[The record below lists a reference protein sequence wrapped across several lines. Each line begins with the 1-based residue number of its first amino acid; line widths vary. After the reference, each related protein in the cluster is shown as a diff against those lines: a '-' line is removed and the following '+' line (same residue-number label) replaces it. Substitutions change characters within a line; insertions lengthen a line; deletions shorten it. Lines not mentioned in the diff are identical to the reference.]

1 MCFGGIQGFC
11 AVLRRELIW
20 GNLFL
25 VVFGFLG
32 GGSRGVSEEGGPT
45 SWLWVVLGN
54 GWGDLNVRNGDVCLG
69 QDRGEDLP

>member
-11 AVLRRELIW
+11 AVLRREWIW

-25 VVFGFLG
+25 VVFGFLV

-54 GWGDLNVRNGDVCLG
+54 GWGDLRCEEWRCLLRSG
-69 QDRGEDLP
+69 